1 MIHFSL
7 LSIASALALA
17 AVAPLAHADAS
28 ASNGIYLQYGKAGS
42 DSNTNAYTLGVTKPM
57 DWFGSRTLW
66 GTQATGFW
74 DLYGTYHVSDRNN
87 GGEYKTWLAGLT
99 PTFRLRFD
107 EGRSNWFVDGGVG
120 VSYTDVLYRSNA
132 GKEFSTRFNFGS
144 HVALGY
150 TFGAQR
156 EQEISVSFLHYS
168 NASIKKPN
176 PGENYVQLR
185 YAHSF

>member
-1 MIHFSL
+1 MKK
-7 LSIASALALA
+7 LSISLASVLCLLVA
-17 AVAPLAHADAS
+17 APVVHADPS
-28 ASNGIYLQYGKAGS
+28 VSNGIYLQYGAAGS
-42 DSNTNAYTLGVTKPM
+42 KSDTNAYTLGVTKPM
-57 DWFGSRTLW
+57 DFKRSVW
-66 GTQATGFW
+66 GTEATAYW
-74 DLYGTYHVSDRNN
+74 DLYGTYHVSDNTRGND
-87 GGEYKTWLAGLT
+87 YQTWLIGLT

-120 VSYTDVLYRSNA
+120 VSYTDVLYRSDV
-132 GKEFSTRFNFGS
+132 KYFSTRFNFGS
-144 HVALGY
+144 HLALGY

-156 EQEISVSFLHYS
+156 EHEVSVRVLHYS